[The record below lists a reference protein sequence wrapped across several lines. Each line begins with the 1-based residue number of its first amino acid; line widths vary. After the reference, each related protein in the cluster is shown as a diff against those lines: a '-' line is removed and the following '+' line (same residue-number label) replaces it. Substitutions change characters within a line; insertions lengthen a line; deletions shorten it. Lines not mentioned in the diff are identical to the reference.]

1 MNDIVNLQTEQLK
14 ALVIDALED
23 LKAKDII
30 CLDVGKVT
38 SITDVMIIASATSG
52 RQLKALADHVVE
64 KAKEKHCQPL
74 GVEGER
80 DGEWALVDL
89 GDVVVHIM
97 LPEIR
102 DFYNLEKLWAPDFP
116 DIEIEEEAR

>member
-1 MNDIVNLQTEQLK
+1 MNDILHLQTEQLK

-30 CLDVGKVT
+30 CLDVGEVT

-52 RQLKALADHVVE
+52 RQLKALADHVIE
-64 KAKEKHCQPL
+64 KAREQHCPPI

-102 DFYNLEKLWAPDFP
+102 DFYNLEKLWAP
-116 DIEIEEEAR
+116 EIEEKTR